1 MRVRKPTSKRRSTR
15 LQKGIEKKISAHH
28 RKQRKLA
35 KKNPQW
41 RSKHAKDPGIPNSY
55 PFKAQLLE
63 QMEQQKQYDAEVRE
77 ARREEL
83 RQQALSQGATDADLE
98 RFEVQQDVSD
108 NQNRL
113 GALMNSV
120 NEAVAAYE
128 QPSDDNMELDSDE
141 SSLEESD
148 DDGVQSVFE
157 HIRSDPSRQSFEKH
171 LKDVVEACDVLIY
184 VLDARN
190 PAGTRSKKVEET
202 VLANPNK
209 RLIFALNKVDLVPH
223 DVLKA
228 WHKYLSRSFPT
239 IPLITA
245 PPAPNSHTFPHQ
257 NLSRTSTAG
266 RLIESL
272 KKYASESSLN
282 RMVTAGVL
290 GYPNVGKS
298 SVINALLSR
307 HGRGGH
313 SCPVGAQAGVT
324 TSVRRVKVDNKLMI
338 LDCPG
343 IVFPTSKKLS
353 PIDEQA
359 RLILLNALPPKYMD
373 DCRPA
378 VSKLVRRL
386 QKNPE
391 QYELFINHY
400 DIPPLVEQPFS
411 DYITS
416 ILVHIGRRLGRLNK
430 GGIPDLGSAALAV
443 ITDWRDG
450 RISGWASPPDDA
462 EMTSKNAGNEA
473 SAQNNV
479 EIVNDWSKEFNID
492 GILEGL
498 L

>member
-1 MRVRKPTSKRRSTR
+1 MRVRKPTSKRKSTR
-15 LQKGIEKKISAHH
+15 LQKGIEKKIAAHH
-28 RKQRKLA
+28 RKQKKIA

-41 RSKHAKDPGIPNSY
+41 RSKNLKDPGIPNSY
-55 PFKAQLLE
+55 PFKAELLE
-63 QMEQQKQYDAEVRE
+63 QIEQQKQLDAENRE
-77 ARREEL
+77 SRRAEL
-83 RQQALSQGATDADLE
+83 RQQMLAQGTSNADLE
-98 RFEVQQDVSD
+98 RFEVQQDVTD
-108 NQNRL
+108 NQDRL

-128 QPSDDNMELDSDE
+128 QSSDENMEVDSDE
-141 SSLEESD
+141 DVREESD
-148 DDGVQSVFE
+148 DEEMQSIFE
-157 HIRSDPSRQSFEKH
+157 HIRSDNSRQSFEKH
-171 LKDVVEACDVLIY
+171 LKDVVESCDVLIY

-190 PAGTRSKKVEET
+190 PAGTRSKKVEEA
-202 VLANPNK
+202 VLSNPQK
-209 RLIFALNKVDLVPH
+209 RLILALNKVDLVPH
-223 DVLKA
+223 NVLKS
-228 WHKYLSRSFPT
+228 WHKYLTRSFPT
-239 IPLITA
+239 VPLITA
-245 PPAPNSHTFPHQ
+245 PSAPNSHTFSHPKM
-257 NLSRTSTAG
+257 SRTTTAG

-313 SCPVGAQAGVT
+313 SCPVGAQAGIT

-343 IVFPTSKKLS
+343 IVFPTSKKLN
-353 PIDEQA
+353 PIDEHA

-378 VSKLVRRL
+378 ATKLVRRL

-391 QYELFINHY
+391 QFDLFVKHY

-411 DYITS
+411 DYMTS

-430 GGIPDLGSAALAV
+430 GGVPDLGSAAHAI

-450 RISGWASPPDDA
+450 RIAGWAPPPDDA
-462 EMTSKNAGNEA
+462 SMAENDGGNES
-473 SAQNNV
+473 SAQSNL

-492 GILEGL
+492 GILEGIL
-498 L
+498 